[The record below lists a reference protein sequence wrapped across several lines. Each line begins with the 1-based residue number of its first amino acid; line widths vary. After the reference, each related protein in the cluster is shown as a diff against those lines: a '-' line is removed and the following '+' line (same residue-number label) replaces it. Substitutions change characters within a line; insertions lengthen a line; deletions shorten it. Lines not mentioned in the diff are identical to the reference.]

1 LHGDVRQGKELILQP
16 GAGYSDAI
24 LLHVNALIEQR
35 NIVPET
41 KDLEGQLAQLGVAID
56 RLVTAA
62 DAADPEKKGEGIDQ
76 HLVYSIESQL
86 SQLES

>member
-1 LHGDVRQGKELILQP
+1 LHGDVTQGKELIMQP
-16 GAGYSDAI
+16 GAGYTDAI

-35 NIVPET
+35 NAVSET

-76 HLVYSIESQL
+76 HLVNAVEEQIE
-86 SQLES
+86 